1 MNPIEF
7 HPFEMQF
14 EVPDSAESIV
24 YTRRFQAP
32 RRLIILGCG
41 YVAQSL
47 CRFASQLEFDIYA
60 ADDRPSFANPYT
72 MTNAKKVICDSFPAA
87 IEQIHPDEQD
97 FVAIVTRGHK
107 HDADCIRT
115 LYASGIT
122 PAYMGLIGSK
132 RRVAGLF
139 ENLCTEG
146 IDRSFLDQIHTP
158 IGLDIGAVTTDEIAI
173 SILSELILCRS
184 RLSPGKKN
192 GILEQTNLDPVF
204 LNALQTEGP
213 KAIAVVVDRKGS
225 TPVKTGAI
233 MCVNTLGQSFG
244 TIGGGC
250 GEHEVLR
257 KA

>member
-24 YTRRFQAP
+24 YIRRFQAP

-72 MTNAKKVICDSFPAA
+72 MTIAKKVICDSFPAA

-158 IGLDIGAVTTDEIAI
+158 IGLDIGAITTDEIAI
-173 SILSELILCRS
+173 SFLSELILCRS
-184 RLSPGKKN
+184 RLS
-192 GILEQTNLDPVF
+192 LW
-204 LNALQTEGP
+204 
-213 KAIAVVVDRKGS
+213 
-225 TPVKTGAI
+225 
-233 MCVNTLGQSFG
+233 
-244 TIGGGC
+244 
-250 GEHEVLR
+250 
-257 KA
+257 

>member
-1 MNPIEF
+1 MNPVEF

-14 EVPDSAESIV
+14 EVPGTDGQTV

-107 HDADCIRT
+107 NDEGSRRRNSTIILIRSWT
-115 LYASGIT
+115 TAACSPTTRPATRMSSPAAS
-122 PAYMGLIGSK
+122 ASVSAL
-132 RRVAGLF
+132 
-139 ENLCTEG
+139 
-146 IDRSFLDQIHTP
+146 
-158 IGLDIGAVTTDEIAI
+158 
-173 SILSELILCRS
+173 
-184 RLSPGKKN
+184 
-192 GILEQTNLDPVF
+192 PVRW
-204 LNALQTEGP
+204 P
-213 KAIAVVVDRKGS
+213 
-225 TPVKTGAI
+225 
-233 MCVNTLGQSFG
+233 
-244 TIGGGC
+244 
-250 GEHEVLR
+250 
-257 KA
+257 

>member
-1 MNPIEF
+1 MNPVEF

-14 EVPDSAESIV
+14 EVPGTDGQTV

-139 ENLCTEG
+139 ENL
-146 IDRSFLDQIHTP
+146 H
-158 IGLDIGAVTTDEIAI
+158 A
-173 SILSELILCRS
+173 
-184 RLSPGKKN
+184 
-192 GILEQTNLDPVF
+192 
-204 LNALQTEGP
+204 
-213 KAIAVVVDRKGS
+213 RKGLTALFSIRS
-225 TPVKTGAI
+225 TRRLV
-233 MCVNTLGQSFG
+233 
-244 TIGGGC
+244 
-250 GEHEVLR
+250 
-257 KA
+257 

>member
-1 MNPIEF
+1 MNPVEF

-14 EVPDSAESIV
+14 EVPGTDGQTV

-47 CRFASQLEFDIYA
+47 CHFASQLEFDIYA

-72 MTNAKKVICDSFPAA
+72 MTNAKEVICDSFPAA
-87 IEQIHPDEQD
+87 IEQMHPDEQD

-107 HDADCIRT
+107 NDADCIRT

-158 IGLDIGAVTTDEIAI
+158 IGLAIGAVTTDEIAI

-184 RLSPGKKN
+184 RLSLWKKN

-204 LNALQTEGP
+204 LNALHHQ
-213 KAIAVVVDRKGS
+213 
-225 TPVKTGAI
+225 
-233 MCVNTLGQSFG
+233 
-244 TIGGGC
+244 
-250 GEHEVLR
+250 
-257 KA
+257 

>member
-72 MTNAKKVICDSFPAA
+72 MTNAKKVICDSFPAT

-115 LYASGIT
+115 LYGSGIT

-139 ENLCTEG
+139 ENLYAEG
-146 IDRSFLDQIHTP
+146 IDQIGRAH
-158 IGLDIGAVTTDEIAI
+158 V
-173 SILSELILCRS
+173 
-184 RLSPGKKN
+184 
-192 GILEQTNLDPVF
+192 
-204 LNALQTEGP
+204 
-213 KAIAVVVDRKGS
+213 
-225 TPVKTGAI
+225 
-233 MCVNTLGQSFG
+233 
-244 TIGGGC
+244 
-250 GEHEVLR
+250 
-257 KA
+257 

>member
-14 EVPDSAESIV
+14 EVPGTDGQTV

-97 FVAIVTRGHK
+97 FVAIVTRVSAPFMPVASHLLIWGLSVRK
-107 HDADCIRT
+107 DVLPGFLKTSARRGLTALFSIRST
-115 LYASGIT
+115 
-122 PAYMGLIGSK
+122 
-132 RRVAGLF
+132 RRSV
-139 ENLCTEG
+139 
-146 IDRSFLDQIHTP
+146 
-158 IGLDIGAVTTDEIAI
+158 
-173 SILSELILCRS
+173 
-184 RLSPGKKN
+184 
-192 GILEQTNLDPVF
+192 
-204 LNALQTEGP
+204 
-213 KAIAVVVDRKGS
+213 
-225 TPVKTGAI
+225 
-233 MCVNTLGQSFG
+233 
-244 TIGGGC
+244 
-250 GEHEVLR
+250 
-257 KA
+257 